1 MLAQQTGAK
10 LKVIPITDRGE
21 IMLEE
26 YGRLL
31 TPRTKLV
38 GITHV
43 SNALGTVNPVEE
55 MIAAAHRHGIPVVLD
70 GAQSV
75 PHMRVNVQ
83 ENDADFFVF
92 SGHKVYGPTGVG
104 AVYGKA
110 EHLEDM
116 PPWQGGGNMIQT
128 VTFEQSTY
136 SAPPAKFEAGTPT
149 IADAIGLGAAIDYVE
164 KIGIDNINRYEH
176 TLTEYAMERLH
187 EIPGIRLIGTAPG
200 KVSVLSFVLE
210 GARNEDVGRY
220 LDSEGI
226 AVRAGHHC
234 AMPTMQRMG
243 VSGTVRPSLAMY
255 NTHEEVNTLIEA
267 LKRYRSA

>member
-1 MLAQQTGAK
+1 M
-10 LKVIPITDRGE
+10 
-21 IMLEE
+21 
-26 YGRLL
+26 
-31 TPRTKLV
+31 
-38 GITHV
+38 
-43 SNALGTVNPVEE
+43 SNALGTVLPVEE
-55 MIAAAHRHGIPVVLD
+55 MIAAAHRHGIPVLVD

-83 ENDADFFVF
+83 EIDADFFVF
-92 SGHKVYGPTGVG
+92 SGHKIYGPTGVG
-104 AVYGKA
+104 VVYGKQ

-116 PPWQGGGNMIQT
+116 PPWQGGGNMIQS

-136 SAPPAKFEAGTPT
+136 SEPPAKFEAGTPT
-149 IADAIGLGAAIDYVE
+149 IADAVGLGAAVDYIQ

-176 TLTEYAMERLH
+176 TLTEYAMDRLRT
-187 EIPGIRLIGTAPG
+187 IPGIRLIGTAPG
-200 KVSVLSFVLE
+200 KVSVLSFVLH

-255 NTHEEVNTLIEA
+255 NTHDEVDTLVDV
-267 LKRYRSA
+267 LKRYRHA